1 MSAPRAGS
9 GAMFDA
15 IAGRYDLL
23 NRVLSA
29 GLDRRWRRNLV
40 HALGLPAGA
49 RVLDLA
55 TGTADVAIAI
65 ATVHPDAHVVGLD
78 PSPRM
83 LEVARQKVHAAQLG
97 DRISLM
103 EGDAEQLPL
112 PDASFDAVTM
122 AFGIRNVPDRPRA
135 LGESVRVLR
144 SGGVLAILELG
155 EPRDGVLGAIGRWHV
170 HGLVPRLGALL
181 SGAREYRYLADS
193 IARFPRPDLFAAQ
206 LLEAGLHD
214 VHVQA
219 QTLGA
224 CHLYVGRRP

>member
-1 MSAPRAGS
+1 MTAPRAGS

-23 NRVLSA
+23 NRVLSG
-29 GLDRRWRRNLV
+29 GLDRRWRQNLV
-40 HALGLPAGA
+40 HALGLAAGA

-55 TGTADVAIAI
+55 TGTGDVAIAI
-65 ATVHPDAHVVGLD
+65 AKAHPDARVVGLD
-78 PSPRM
+78 PSARM
-83 LEVARQKVHAAQLG
+83 LEVARRKVDAAGLA
-97 DRISLM
+97 DRVSLV
-103 EGDAEQLPL
+103 EGAAEQLPL
-112 PDASFDAVTM
+112 PDASFEAITM

-135 LGESVRVLR
+135 LAEAVRVLR
-144 SGGVLAILELG
+144 PRGVLAILELG
-155 EPRDGVLGAIGRWHV
+155 EPREGVLGAIGRLHV

-193 IARFPRPDLFAAQ
+193 IARFPRPDQFTAF
-206 LLEAGLHD
+206 LLEAGLRD
-214 VHVQA
+214 VHVEA